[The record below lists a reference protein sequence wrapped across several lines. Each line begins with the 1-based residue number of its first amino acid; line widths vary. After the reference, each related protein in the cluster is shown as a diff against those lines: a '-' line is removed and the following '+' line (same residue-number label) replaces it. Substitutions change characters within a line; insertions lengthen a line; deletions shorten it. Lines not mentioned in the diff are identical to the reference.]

1 MSRLTIDL
9 KKIESGKVNQIAFV
23 SLALNLAGVK
33 ELQALIEQSESGLLL
48 SGVPYL
54 GEAYSKLTSNAIML
68 DALERLHFEARVS
81 DCGDM
86 TFQLEL
92 CPGVTITVRY
102 NSYDVQWFACA
113 FYKLETTSMVPS
125 QFLNDALDL
134 GGFVRKVEKA
144 ARAILEQ
151 EAKEQEAEKPPAPA
165 PAPSASS

>member
-1 MSRLTIDL
+1 M
-9 KKIESGKVNQIAFV
+9 
-23 SLALNLAGVK
+23 
-33 ELQALIEQSESGLLL
+33 IEQSESGLLL

-54 GEAYSKLTSNAIML
+54 GEAHSKLTHNAIML
-68 DALERLHFEARVS
+68 DALKRLHFEACVS

-86 TFQLEL
+86 TFQSEL

-165 PAPSASS
+165 PVPSARS

>member
-1 MSRLTIDL
+1 MSRLNIDL
-9 KKIESGKVNQIAFV
+9 KKTESGKVNQIAFV

-54 GEAYSKLTSNAIML
+54 GEAYSKLTHNAIML

-86 TFQLEL
+86 TFQSEL

-144 ARAILEQ
+144 ARVI
-151 EAKEQEAEKPPAPA
+151 QEAEKPPAPA